1 MKVAGG
7 KLGETKHTHRI
18 GGRCAHAPAGRM
30 SLAVGTLV
38 MRPAGARDLLDRVT
52 GGCAS
57 PCGRV
62 FPPATFIGPAGAGAS
77 GKGQLLFH

>member
-7 KLGETKHTHRI
+7 KPGETRRTHRI
-18 GGRCAHAPAGRM
+18 GGSCARAPVGRM
-30 SLAVGTLV
+30 TKVPTANV

-52 GGCAS
+52 GGCVS

-77 GKGQLLFH
+77 GYGQLLFH